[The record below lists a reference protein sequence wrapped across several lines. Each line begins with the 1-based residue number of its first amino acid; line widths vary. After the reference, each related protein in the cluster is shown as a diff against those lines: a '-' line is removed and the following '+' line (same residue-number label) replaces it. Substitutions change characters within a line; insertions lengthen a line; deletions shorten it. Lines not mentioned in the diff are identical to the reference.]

1 MPLVAL
7 QKLRGKLRH
16 LNVTAEIRADS
27 NAQIAESILHS
38 AGSFSEPDFWEIS
51 SRDLRCLFDAYDAH
65 YFRGQLRRTLNDIP
79 LEFRVSSR
87 MTKAGGKTSS
97 WRAERNAPAV
107 RFEIAISSTLLFHTF
122 SGVDIARP
130 IRVTGLACSNRLEAL
145 MRVMEH
151 EIVHLSEL
159 MGWNASSCRQDRFR
173 SIAFRTFG
181 HTDHRHTLATPREH
195 ASTLG
200 ILAGAAVH
208 FNFRGKRLYGIVNR
222 VTRRATVLVPDPDG
236 ERFSDGQTYLRYY
249 VPLQSLELVA
259 SNAG

>member
-1 MPLVAL
+1 MQQSP
-7 QKLRGKLRH
+7 
-16 LNVTAEIRADS
+16 
-27 NAQIAESILHS
+27 
-38 AGSFSEPDFWEIS
+38 GSTHARQWS
-51 SRDLRCLFDAYDAH
+51 
-65 YFRGQLRRTLNDIP
+65 
-79 LEFRVSSR
+79 
-87 MTKAGGKTSS
+87 MK
-97 WRAERNAPAV
+97 
-107 RFEIAISSTLLFHTF
+107 SST
-122 SGVDIARP
+122 
-130 IRVTGLACSNRLEAL
+130 C
-145 MRVMEH
+145 
-151 EIVHLSEL
+151 LSCWDGMHPAAGRIGFVPL
-159 MGWNASSCRQDRFR
+159 R
-173 SIAFRTFG
+173 FRTFG